1 MLFRSSSEHLRNTSD
16 ETWHKLMNPWKA
28 QPNESAQDKTARQ
41 LRVDQF
47 CQRCHDI
54 DNDVTWTHKG
64 FERKWPK
71 IAHPT
76 PDSEKK

>member
-1 MLFRSSSEHLRNTSD
+1 
-16 ETWHKLMNPWKA
+16 MNPWKVGTDNSPA
-28 QPNESAQDKTARQ
+28 AVASKQQKI
-41 LRVDQF
+41 DQF

-76 PDSEKK
+76 PESEKK